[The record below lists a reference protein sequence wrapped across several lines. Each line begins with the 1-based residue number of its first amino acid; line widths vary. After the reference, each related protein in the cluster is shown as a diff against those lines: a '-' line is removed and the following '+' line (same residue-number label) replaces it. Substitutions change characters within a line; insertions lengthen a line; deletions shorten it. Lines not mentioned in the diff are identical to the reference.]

1 MERKLAP
8 ILCANVH
15 AYSRLMGSNED
26 ATVGTLNSYRN
37 IIDSL
42 IARCRGRFV
51 GSAGESVLA
60 EFGSVIEAVQPTAS
74 PMQHF
79 QPFRRPMRLDPA
91 MGDYFAVELGFAY
104 LDLGRFQE
112 ATAVFTRYKT
122 SFPADGRFLLRY
134 RTVDSVHG
142 TWPRPGRPSRGGVMR
157 LSLQFTLP
165 SPGVVNKDIARG
177 KRYEEDMRKAG
188 IEVNAY
194 QNEHCARQE

>member
-1 MERKLAP
+1 
-8 ILCANVH
+8 
-15 AYSRLMGSNED
+15 MGSNED

-42 IARCRGRFV
+42 IARCHGRFI
-51 GSAGESVLA
+51 GSAGESMLA

-104 LDLGRFQE
+104 LDLGRFRERSLYSRATRPAFRLMADFYCDIGQSIQYTEVGRDQDARAE
-112 ATAVFTRYKT
+112 AAE
-122 SFPADGRFLLRY
+122 
-134 RTVDSVHG
+134 
-142 TWPRPGRPSRGGVMR
+142 VMR
-157 LSLQFTLP
+157 LSPQFTLP

-188 IEVNAY
+188 LK
-194 QNEHCARQE
+194 